1 MGRHTSTIPDGRYTA
16 SSPASEAVSSPDSGF
31 EGRIRAGRASVVKI
45 GGSMGWWTRGTVCCA
60 SIVVLAWCSAGLVL
74 RLAGPEPDGPAAS
87 GTAGADRLAGRSA
100 PGPRPRQSFSPV
112 FGAAT
117 AAGAARP
124 IPVARNTAY
133 SLRGL
138 LTMRDG
144 HEFAVIESS
153 GATAVYRERDRLPGG
168 ETVAEIGTGS
178 VTLSG
183 PQGLVR
189 LAFEDPEI
197 PPAAPGGTPGAVP
210 ADPPAPA
217 ARRPEAEPS
226 SAIRAAAPVRAAA
239 PEVEPERRP
248 PVSRAD
254 LDRRVLSAEVLS
266 AARFTRVR
274 ARSGK
279 IGLRIKWLR
288 RDELTDAIGLRRGD
302 VILAVNGLSVDDP
315 EARDELLGTLSTGRE
330 IVIDLER
337 RNGPHRLVIPLS
349 HG

>member
-1 MGRHTSTIPDGRYTA
+1 M
-16 SSPASEAVSSPDSGF
+16 
-31 EGRIRAGRASVVKI
+31 VKI
-45 GGSMGWWTRGTVCCA
+45 GGSMGWWARGMVCCA
-60 SIVVLAWCSAGLVL
+60 SIVALAWCSAGLVL
-74 RLAGPEPDGPAAS
+74 RTVEPEPDGPAALR
-87 GTAGADRLAGRSA
+87 TAGADRLAGNSA
-100 PGPRPRQSFSPV
+100 RGPRPRQSFSPI

-117 AAGAARP
+117 AAGAAKP

-144 HEFAVIESS
+144 HEFAMIESS
-153 GATAVYRERDRLPGG
+153 GATAVYREQDRLPGG

-178 VTLSG
+178 VTLSST
-183 PQGLVR
+183 QGLTL
-189 LAFEDPEI
+189 LAFDDPEI
-197 PPAAPGGTPGAVP
+197 PRAAPGGTPGAVP
-210 ADPPAPA
+210 VDKPVRA
-217 ARRPEAEPS
+217 ARQPETEPS
-226 SAIRAAAPVRAAA
+226 NAVHAAA

-248 PVSRAD
+248 PVPRAD
-254 LDRRVLSAEVLS
+254 LDRRILSAEVLS

-288 RDELTDAIGLRRGD
+288 QDELTDAIGLRRGD

-315 EARDELLGTLSTGRE
+315 GTRDKLLETLSTGRE